1 MAVVAVPLMGA
12 VGMTVDYSRVNGAR
26 AAFQVALDS
35 AALMMSKDA
44 PTKTNPERQT
54 EAAKT
59 FSALFNRP
67 EVTDATVTPVF
78 HRGRRVETTLVLDDT
93 GSMANDGEM
102 DAFKTASHN
111 LQSGRSERTGYHCRC
126 AGSDHAALFFAL
138 CSLRPT
144 VPVHRRNH
152 SADRRLEHAESLEQH
167 ANRYQM
173 IAGDNLRE
181 HQRRP
186 TSTCIRSR

>member
-44 PTKTNPERQT
+44 PTKTDPERQT

-93 GSMANDGEM
+93 GSMANEGEM
-102 DAFKTASHN
+102 DAFKTASHK
-111 LQSGRSERTGYHCRC
+111 LQSGRSERTGYHCLPGEHRWR
-126 AGSDHAALFFAL
+126 SIDLAAEL
-138 CSLRPT
+138 S
-144 VPVHRRNH
+144 
-152 SADRRLEHAESLEQH
+152 
-167 ANRYQM
+167 
-173 IAGDNLRE
+173 
-181 HQRRP
+181 
-186 TSTCIRSR
+186 STDKF